1 MGTISRRQ
9 LIQIATALAAGSHVV
24 ARGDASQRATSLPRQ
39 RPEPLI
45 AERVPERYTS
55 LPFEAQ
61 QLGGIFADRMRV
73 NVEGRLIH
81 IDEQAFVAPFA
92 HRDSGGHF
100 EGAWVG
106 EHAGKFLDAAC
117 NALRY
122 KDHTELRRIA
132 DRVAKALVASQEPDG
147 YLGTYPATG
156 RWAGWDVW
164 VHKYNLIGLLSYYEL
179 SADPAVLQACR
190 AMGDLLARTF
200 GDAPGQR
207 DIISAGEHIG
217 MAATSVLEP
226 MCKLYRFTGDAR
238 HLEFCKYVVRGY
250 EQPHG
255 PRIVSTLLHS
265 GSVYRTAN
273 AKAYEML
280 SNFNGLVDLYRL
292 TAEEK
297 LLDAVLRAW
306 DDIVQHQLYRTGT
319 VSAMEHFQP
328 DGRLLSLQSSNVGE
342 TCATV
347 TWLQLNWRL
356 WRLTGQARFGQEIER
371 TVYNHLLAAQD
382 AKSGNISYYTS
393 WVGRKEFTDAVLC
406 CVSSGPRGI
415 SLIPQLVWGLAKDEL
430 VINLYTPGR
439 VRFEIDGVPVEV
451 TSETAFPADGHVT
464 LTVNTKR
471 ATQFTVRLRV
481 PEWTT
486 TFEVR
491 AGSRKLT
498 GVRGEM
504 LAVSQRWQGSSTLE
518 IQMDLPTRIWSGAP
532 TYPDYALVQR
542 GPQVLALEQT
552 LNPTVPYLHRVALGD
567 SLVRQMATV
576 PTGWAG
582 RQLYEVDG
590 VAGLPSDADQLR
602 FERRSLCLVPF
613 ADANAG
619 SVWIARAG
627 RGRRDRPAV
636 TAFARTSLSVLS
648 LGLEP
653 TAGRPVATD
662 IAEFVTDENPNTYC
676 TVNPQDPGLAN
687 YLGAPPGKRGDPV
700 WFSVRLGN
708 PATISRVVFRHGAVS
723 ASGGWFDTTD
733 AMPRIE
739 VATTPIPTSS
749 NGAVADDSKVAWE
762 LAAVLERYPRTT
774 ASTPPALANGELFE
788 VRLTRPLT
796 VHGIRVVGKPGGDH
810 ASCAELSA
818 YG

>member
-1 MGTISRRQ
+1 
-9 LIQIATALAAGSHVV
+9 
-24 ARGDASQRATSLPRQ
+24 
-39 RPEPLI
+39 
-45 AERVPERYTS
+45 
-55 LPFEAQ
+55 
-61 QLGGIFADRMRV
+61 
-73 NVEGRLIH
+73 
-81 IDEQAFVAPFA
+81 
-92 HRDSGGHF
+92 
-100 EGAWVG
+100 
-106 EHAGKFLDAAC
+106 
-117 NALRY
+117 
-122 KDHTELRRIA
+122 
-132 DRVAKALVASQEPDG
+132 
-147 YLGTYPATG
+147 
-156 RWAGWDVW
+156 
-164 VHKYNLIGLLSYYEL
+164 
-179 SADPAVLQACR
+179 
-190 AMGDLLARTF
+190 
-200 GDAPGQR
+200 
-207 DIISAGEHIG
+207 
-217 MAATSVLEP
+217 
-226 MCKLYRFTGDAR
+226 
-238 HLEFCKYVVRGY
+238 
-250 EQPHG
+250 
-255 PRIVSTLLHS
+255 
-265 GSVYRTAN
+265 
-273 AKAYEML
+273 ML

-292 TAEEK
+292 TADEK

-518 IQMDLPTRIWSGAP
+518 IQMDLPTRISSGAP

-796 VHGIRVVGKPGGDH
+796 VHGIRVVGKPGGDY

>member
-1 MGTISRRQ
+1 M
-9 LIQIATALAAGSHVV
+9 QIALALAAGCRVG
-24 ARGDASQRATSLPRQ
+24 ARSDAAASGTKLGPRPQ
-39 RPEPLI
+39 PLI
-45 AERVPERYTS
+45 TERVPELCTS

-61 QLGGIFADRMRV
+61 QLGGILADRMRV
-73 NVEGRLIH
+73 NVEGRLLH
-81 IDEQAFVAPFA
+81 IDEQAFVSPFA
-92 HRDSGGHF
+92 HRNSSGHF
-100 EGAWVG
+100 DAAWAG

-122 KDHTELRRIA
+122 NDHAELRRIA

-179 SADPAVLQACR
+179 SADPAVLRACR

-207 DIISAGEHIG
+207 DIISAGEHVG

-226 MCKLYRFTGDAR
+226 MCKLYRFSGDTR
-238 HLEFCKYVVRGY
+238 HLEFCKYVVRAY
-250 EQPHG
+250 EQPNG
-255 PRIVSTLLHS
+255 PRIVSTLLDS
-265 GSVYRTAN
+265 GSVYGTAN
-273 AKAYEML
+273 GKAYEML

-292 TAEEK
+292 TADRT

-382 AKSGNISYYTS
+382 GKSGNISYYTS
-393 WVGRKEFTDAVLC
+393 WMGQKEFTDAVLC

-415 SLIPQLVWGLAKDEL
+415 SLIPQLVWGLEKDAL

-439 VRFEIDGVPVEV
+439 ARFEIGGVSVEV
-451 TSETAFPADGHVT
+451 TSKTAFPADGHVI
-464 LTVNTKR
+464 LTVNPKR
-471 ATQFTVRLRV
+471 ATQFAVRLRV
-481 PEWTT
+481 PEWVT
-486 TFEVR
+486 TFEVT
-491 AGSRKLT
+491 AGSRKLS
-498 GVRGEM
+498 GIPGQM
-504 LAVSQRWQGSSTLE
+504 LEVSQTWRESSTLD
-518 IQMDLPTRIWSGAP
+518 IHMDMPMRIGSGGP
-532 TYPDYALVQR
+532 TYPDYALVER
-542 GPQVLALEQT
+542 GPQVLALERT
-552 LNPTVPYLHRVALGD
+552 LNPTVPYLHRTALGD
-567 SLVRQMATV
+567 VSSASVRKATTV
-576 PTGWAG
+576 PAGWSG
-582 RQLYEVDG
+582 RQVYEVDG
-590 VAGLPSDADQLR
+590 VAGLPGDADQLR
-602 FERRSLCLVPF
+602 FEWRTLHLVPF

-619 SVWIARAG
+619 SVWITRA
-627 RGRRDRPAV
+627 DRVRHDPPAV
-636 TAFARTSLSVLS
+636 TAFARASLSVLS
-648 LGLEP
+648 LGLER

-662 IAEFVTDENPNTYC
+662 IAEFVTDENPSTYC
-676 TVNPQDPGLAN
+676 TVNPQDPGLAT
-687 YLGAPPGKRGDPV
+687 YLGASPGKRGDPV
-700 WFSVRLGN
+700 WFSVRLRS
-708 PATISRVVFRHGAVS
+708 PTTISRVAFRHGAIS
-723 ASGGWFDTTD
+723 PTGGWFDTTD

-739 VATTPIPTSS
+739 VAMTAIPTSS
-749 NGAVADDSKVAWE
+749 NGAVADDSKVTWVV
-762 LAAVLERYPRTT
+762 AAVLERYPRTT
-774 ASTPPALANGELFE
+774 ASTRPELANGELFE
-788 VRLTRPLT
+788 VRLPGPLT

-818 YG
+818 YS